1 MKITTTLVHN
11 DKGTT
16 KIVAKAAGKQRTINY
31 DHGVSHDYNHG
42 TAAAALLT
50 SGKFDGLLLSLTDEM
65 LDKAVH
71 DSNDSGTVH
80 VFVI

>member
-42 TAAAALLT
+42 TAAGVLANVLGWQPDHDISHVTENGSVHRFTNT
-50 SGKFDGLLLSLTDEM
+50 SL
-65 LDKAVH
+65 
-71 DSNDSGTVH
+71 
-80 VFVI
+80 